1 VVPECEEVGLAI
13 FFQDFFQ
20 VLYLGLVHHKP
31 FFALKRALIK
41 DKGGI
46 FKEFGEFVEKSLTEE
61 VCGIKLRVE
70 QVV

>member
-1 VVPECEEVGLAI
+1 
-13 FFQDFFQ
+13 
-20 VLYLGLVHHKP
+20 LYLGLVHHKP
-31 FFALKRALIK
+31 FSALKRAFIK

-70 QVV
+70 QVG